1 MKISEMQQVS
11 SLVDSDVG
19 PIVRNRSNYKVMYKT
34 IRDYCWNGFGEEV
47 NGMATTTTVSDADI
61 QPLVKSGTAYKV
73 TMKTIADYIYQ
84 KFAGWV
90 RGLTALTTTDI
101 SSDDVVPIVTS
112 SSPRKTTLST
122 LASRVF
128 SLAVKPR
135 YCCGSF
141 ETNGR
146 TQIVVTFPYRLSGVP
161 IVVCNQIGNHT
172 NTMYIA
178 KVEPNTTTATGFT
191 ATVVKQTGG
200 ETTGNDTTSLVVN
213 YIAIVKET

>member
-73 TMKTIADYIYQ
+73 TMKTIADYIYG
-84 KFAGWV
+84 KFAQWV
-90 RGLTALTTTDI
+90 RSLTALPTTDI

-112 SSPRKTTLST
+112 SSPRKTTITT
-122 LASRVF
+122 LASSIF
-128 SLAVKPR
+128 SLAVRPR

-146 TQIVVTFPYRLSGVP
+146 TQVAVTFPYRLSGVP

-213 YIAIVKET
+213 YIAIVKEA